1 MIGFYKESLL
11 RWRLIRGRVKV
22 KMYLVKPLGS
32 DWLRR
37 RCFVKMVTGESEGK
51 GQVTSINL
59 KAATGFCKKS
69 LFKKPPT
76 RVRVKAQI
84 PW

>member
-1 MIGFYKESLL
+1 
-11 RWRLIRGRVKV
+11 
-22 KMYLVKPLGS
+22 
-32 DWLRR
+32 
-37 RCFVKMVTGESEGK
+37 MVTGESEGD

-59 KAATGFCKKS
+59 KAATGFCEES

-76 RVRVKAQI
+76 RVRVKAKI